1 MVPFLDLQRGYD
13 ALEAEITA
21 AVSKSL
27 ASGRYI
33 GGPEVTAFET
43 AFANFTGTTQC
54 IGVGNGLDAIR
65 LILEALGIGPG
76 DEVLVP
82 SNTFIATWLA
92 VSQTGATPIPVEPDP
107 STHNVTADGFATAIT
122 DKTRVL
128 IPVHLYGC
136 PAPIDDIVALAA
148 QHDLK
153 VVEDA
158 AQAHGATWKDT
169 PIGGH
174 GDAAAWSFYPG
185 KNLGAYGDAG
195 AITTRDAALA
205 HRIRMLGNYGSE
217 ERYVHDLQGLN
228 SRLDPV
234 QAAIL
239 SVKLAHLDD
248 WTDRRRAIAAR
259 YSAAFADLDDITLT
273 AVPQAANPVWHLYVI
288 RHPRR
293 DALQNWLTDQGVQ
306 TLIHY
311 PCPPH
316 QQKAYATGASLPVAE
331 QLAQEVLSLPM
342 GPQMTDAEV
351 DKVIAAVTAFA

>member
-13 ALEAEITA
+13 ELETEINA
-21 AVSKSL
+21 AVRASL

-33 GGPEVTAFET
+33 GGHEVEAFEA
-43 AFANFTGTTQC
+43 AFAKYTQTPHC

-65 LILEALGIGPG
+65 LVLDAMDIGPG
-76 DEVLVP
+76 DDVLVP
-82 SNTFIATWLA
+82 SNTFIASWLA
-92 VSQTGATPIPVEPDP
+92 VSQVGATPIPVEPDP
-107 STHNVTADGFATAIT
+107 LTHNVTAAAFEKAIT
-122 DKTRVL
+122 ARTRVL
-128 IPVHLYGC
+128 MPVHLYGC

-148 QHDLK
+148 RHDLK

-158 AQAHGATWKDT
+158 AQAHGARWKDK

-174 GDAAAWSFYPG
+174 GDAATWSFYPG

-195 AITTRDAALA
+195 AITTRDADMAQ
-205 HRIRMLGNYGSE
+205 RIRMLANYGSQ

-239 SVKLAHLDD
+239 SVKLSHLPD
-248 WTDRRRAIAAR
+248 WTEQRRAIAAR
-259 YSAAFADLDDITLT
+259 YNTAFADNADITLT
-273 AVPQAANPVWHLYVI
+273 TVPQAANPVWHLYVI

-293 DALQNWLTDQGVQ
+293 DALQAWLAEQGVQ

-331 QLAQEVLSLPM
+331 RLAGEVLSLPM

-351 DKVIAAVTAFA
+351 DQVIAAVTAFG